1 MDLNAEILSKNDW
14 LQLSKTRWNC
24 ILSQS
29 VRSVMTLLKN
39 VYILQFSEHKNIS
52 STPKSPHSTI

>member
-39 VYILQFSEHKNIS
+39 VYILQF
-52 STPKSPHSTI
+52 